1 MRLASIKLIS
11 GEEILAEVLD
21 YVQTDSFSSIII
33 KDPVKVELTSLNRRT
48 KKDYKLVPWI
58 MFTNTDEHEINM
70 KNIMGLSAVSDDDL
84 YDEYKKFF
92 KKALK
97 PGPKMK
103 RSAKRSDK
111 FNPEYGYLGSVS
123 EFRAQLER
131 LYKMDSEEERPK
143 DL

>member
-48 KKDYKLVPWI
+48 KKDYKLIPWI

-92 KKALK
+92 KKVLK